1 MAKLFQYFLILIS
14 LVSVVPSLVDSANA
28 SFCIFNCDA
37 VILRDKLQ
45 AHVDCLENQIMMGVP
60 GRTNYG
66 TEDLDSEGKVVSIGG
81 AEYTEEELRN
91 EWKENPDKHSSNCY
105 FIADI
110 TPQEVEK
117 VYRDSLK

>member
-1 MAKLFQYFLILIS
+1 MAMLIQYFLILLS
-14 LVSVVPSLVDSANA
+14 LAAMVPSFVGSANA

-37 VILRDKLQ
+37 VILKDKLQ

-60 GRTNYG
+60 GRTDYG
-66 TEDLDSEGKVVSIGG
+66 TEDLNSEGKIVSIGG
-81 AEYTEEELRN
+81 VEYTEDELRN
-91 EWKENPDKHSSNCY
+91 EWKGNPEAHSSNCY

-117 VYRDSLK
+117 VYRESLK